1 MTPVTPNIEFLNGK
15 ERKEWVNFL
24 KTAALAALFGGVVE
38 WNFGRTI
45 QQQCWTLPSPVLDS
59 GSENNKP

>member
-24 KTAALAALFGGVVE
+24 KFGVTGVTFGGVVE
-38 WNFGRTI
+38 WNFGRTTD
-45 QQQCWTLPSPVLDS
+45 QL
-59 GSENNKP
+59 